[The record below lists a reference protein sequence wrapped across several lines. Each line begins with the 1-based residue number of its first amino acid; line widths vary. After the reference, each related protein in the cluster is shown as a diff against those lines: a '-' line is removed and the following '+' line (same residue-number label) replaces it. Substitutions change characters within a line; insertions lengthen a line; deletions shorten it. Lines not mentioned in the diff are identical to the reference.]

1 MVDKLILK
9 QILQKSREEIEEY
22 KIVHREIQT
31 DGFNCCIFVGVR
43 RAGKS
48 FVLYEKIQQMLSQ
61 GYNWNEILY
70 LNFEDE
76 RLGTLEI
83 NDMETI
89 LECHMEMGGVA
100 KPALFFDEIQNIEGW
115 EKFARRISDSKYM
128 VWITGS
134 NAKMLSKEMMSTLGG
149 RYLPIEI
156 YPFSFA
162 EYLHWA
168 DIPYD
173 QKSMLS
179 TGARV
184 KLKQAYEEYF
194 NWGGLPESLGLPVK
208 RNYISSVY
216 QKIYLGDICTRNR
229 ISNPNLLRLLIKKI
243 AEGVKQPIS
252 YTRLAQV
259 LSSAGGKITVP
270 TTSSYISYSEDAW
283 LLLRVHNISS
293 SFSEKETN
301 CKYYFVDNGILSIL
315 LVNPA
320 TTLLENL
327 VALQLFRIYGHDSEN
342 ERVFFYNSN
351 VEVDFYIPEDEL
363 AIQVSYSISKEND
376 TWERE
381 AGALKKLPKA
391 LACKRRIIL
400 TFDEEKIIQ
409 DEYGK
414 IEVIPCWKWMLGIEA
429 KIYAIQ

>member
-9 QILQKSREEIEEY
+9 QILQNSREEIEQY
-22 KIVHREIQT
+22 KIIHRDIQT
-31 DGFNCCIFVGVR
+31 DGFNCYIFVGVR

-48 FVLYEKIQQMLSQ
+48 FILYEKIQQMLSE
-61 GYNWNEILY
+61 GHTWDEILY

-76 RLGTLEI
+76 RLGSLDI
-83 NDMETI
+83 NDMDSI

-100 KPALFFDEIQNIEGW
+100 KPALFLDEIQNIDGW
-115 EKFARRISDSKYM
+115 EKFARRVSDSKYM

-149 RYLPIEI
+149 RYIPIEI

-162 EYLHWA
+162 EYLRWA

-173 QKSMLS
+173 EKSLLGTS
-179 TGARV
+179 ARV
-184 KLKQAYEEYF
+184 NLKKAYEEYVK
-194 NWGGLPESLGLPVK
+194 WGGLPESLGLSVK

-216 QKIYLGDICTRNR
+216 QKIYLGDICTRNK

-243 AEGVKQPIS
+243 AEGVKQPVS
-252 YTRLAQV
+252 YTRLSQV
-259 LSSAGGKITVP
+259 LSSVGGKITVP

-283 LLLRVHNISS
+283 LLLRLHNISS

-315 LVNPA
+315 LVDPA
-320 TTLLENL
+320 TTLMENL
-327 VALQLFRIYGHDSEN
+327 VALQLFRIYGHDQDN
-342 ERVFFYNSN
+342 ERVYFYNSN
-351 VEVDFYIPEDEL
+351 VEVDFYVPEDEL
-363 AIQVSYSISKEND
+363 AIQVSYSISRDID
-376 TWERE
+376 TRERE
-381 AGALKKLPKA
+381 VGALQKLPKA

-400 TFDEEKIIQ
+400 TYDEQQIIE

-414 IEVIPCWKWMLGIEA
+414 IELIPCWKWMLGIE
-429 KIYAIQ
+429 

>member
-1 MVDKLILK
+1 MIDKLILK
-9 QILQKSREEIEEY
+9 QILQNSREEIEQY
-22 KIVHREIQT
+22 KIIHRDIQT
-31 DGFNCCIFVGVR
+31 DGFNCYIFVGVR

-48 FVLYEKIQQMLSQ
+48 FLLYEKIQQMLSE
-61 GYNWNEILY
+61 GHTWDEILY

-76 RLGTLEI
+76 RLGSLDI
-83 NDMETI
+83 NDMDSI

-100 KPALFFDEIQNIEGW
+100 KPALFLDEIQNIDGW
-115 EKFARRISDSKYM
+115 EKFARRVSDSKYM

-149 RYLPIEI
+149 RYIPIEI

-162 EYLHWA
+162 EYLRWA
-168 DIPYD
+168 GIPYD
-173 QKSMLS
+173 EKSLLS
-179 TGARV
+179 TSARV
-184 KLKQAYEEYF
+184 NVKKAYEEYF
-194 NWGGLPESLGLPVK
+194 KWGGLPESLGLSVK

-216 QKIYLGDICTRNR
+216 QKIYLGDICTRNK

-243 AEGVKQPIS
+243 AEGVKQPVS
-252 YTRLAQV
+252 YTRLSQV
-259 LSSAGGKITVP
+259 LSSVGGKITVP
-270 TTSSYISYSEDAW
+270 TTSSYICYSEDAW

-315 LVNPA
+315 LVDPA
-320 TTLLENL
+320 TTLMENL
-327 VALQLFRIYGHDSEN
+327 VALQLFRIYGHDQDN
-342 ERVFFYNSN
+342 ERVYFYNSN
-351 VEVDFYIPEDEL
+351 VEVDFYVPEDKL
-363 AIQVSYSISKEND
+363 AIQVSYSISGDID

-381 AGALKKLPKA
+381 VGALQKLPKA

-400 TFDEEKIIQ
+400 TYDEQQIIE

-414 IEVIPCWKWMLGIEA
+414 IEVIPCWKWILGIE
-429 KIYAIQ
+429 

>member
-9 QILQKSREEIEEY
+9 QILQNSREEIEQY
-22 KIVHREIQT
+22 KIIHRDIQT
-31 DGFNCCIFVGVR
+31 DGFNCYIFVGVR

-48 FVLYEKIQQMLSQ
+48 FLLYEKIQQMLSE
-61 GYNWNEILY
+61 GHTWDEILY

-76 RLGTLEI
+76 RLGSLDV
-83 NDMETI
+83 NDMDSI

-100 KPALFFDEIQNIEGW
+100 KPALFLDEIQNIDGW
-115 EKFARRISDSKYM
+115 EKFARRVADSKYM

-162 EYLHWA
+162 EYLRWA
-168 DIPYD
+168 GIPYD
-173 QKSMLS
+173 EKSLLGTS
-179 TGARV
+179 ARV
-184 KLKQAYEEYF
+184 NLKKAYEEYF
-194 NWGGLPESLGLPVK
+194 KWGGLPESLDLSVK

-216 QKIYLGDICTRNR
+216 QKIYLGDICTRNK

-243 AEGVKQPIS
+243 AEGVKQPVS

-259 LSSAGGKITVP
+259 LSSVGGKISVP
-270 TTSSYISYSEDAW
+270 TTSSYICYSEDAW
-283 LLLRVHNISS
+283 LLLRLHNISS

-315 LVNPA
+315 LVDPA
-320 TTLLENL
+320 TTLMENL
-327 VALQLFRIYGHDSEN
+327 VALQLFRIYGHDQDN
-342 ERVFFYNSN
+342 ERVYFYSSN
-351 VEVDFYIPEDEL
+351 VEVDFYVPEDEL
-363 AIQVSYSISKEND
+363 AIQVSYSISRDID

-381 AGALKKLPKA
+381 VGALQKLPKA

-400 TFDEEKIIQ
+400 TYDEQQIIE

-414 IEVIPCWKWMLGIEA
+414 IEVIPCWKWMLGIEL
-429 KIYAIQ
+429 

>member
-9 QILQKSREEIEEY
+9 QILQNSREEIEQY
-22 KIVHREIQT
+22 KIIHRDIQT
-31 DGFNCCIFVGVR
+31 DGFNCYIFVGVR

-48 FVLYEKIQQMLSQ
+48 FILYEKIQQMLSE
-61 GYNWNEILY
+61 GHTWDEILY

-76 RLGTLEI
+76 RLDSLDI
-83 NDMETI
+83 NDMDSI

-100 KPALFFDEIQNIEGW
+100 KPALFLDEIQNIDGW
-115 EKFARRISDSKYM
+115 EKFARRVSDSKYM

-149 RYLPIEI
+149 RYIPIEI

-162 EYLHWA
+162 EYLRWA
-168 DIPYD
+168 GIPYD
-173 QKSMLS
+173 EKSLLGTS
-179 TGARV
+179 ARV
-184 KLKQAYEEYF
+184 NLKKAYEEYVK
-194 NWGGLPESLGLPVK
+194 WGGLPESLGLSVK

-216 QKIYLGDICTRNR
+216 QKIYLGDICTRNK

-243 AEGVKQPIS
+243 AEVVKQPVS
-252 YTRLAQV
+252 YTRLSQV
-259 LSSAGGKITVP
+259 LSSVGGKITVP

-283 LLLRVHNISS
+283 LLLRLHNISS

-315 LVNPA
+315 LVDPA
-320 TTLLENL
+320 TTLMENL
-327 VALQLFRIYGHDSEN
+327 VALQLFRIYGHDQDN
-342 ERVFFYNSN
+342 ERVYFYNSN
-351 VEVDFYIPEDEL
+351 VEVDFYVPEDEL
-363 AIQVSYSISKEND
+363 AIQVSYSISRDID
-376 TWERE
+376 TRERE
-381 AGALKKLPKA
+381 VGALQKLPKA

-400 TFDEEKIIQ
+400 TYDEQQIIE

-414 IEVIPCWKWMLGIEA
+414 IELIPCWKWMLGIE
-429 KIYAIQ
+429 

>member
-9 QILQKSREEIEEY
+9 QILQNSREEIEQY
-22 KIVHREIQT
+22 KIIHRDIQT
-31 DGFNCCIFVGVR
+31 DGFNCYIFVGVR

-48 FVLYEKIQQMLSQ
+48 FILYEKIQQMLSE
-61 GYNWNEILY
+61 GHTWDEILY

-76 RLGTLEI
+76 RLDSLDI
-83 NDMETI
+83 NDMDSI

-100 KPALFFDEIQNIEGW
+100 KPALFLDEIQNIDGW
-115 EKFARRISDSKYM
+115 EKFARRVSDSKYM

-149 RYLPIEI
+149 RYIPIEI

-162 EYLHWA
+162 EYLRWA
-168 DIPYD
+168 GIPYD
-173 QKSMLS
+173 EKSLLGS
-179 TGARV
+179 SERV
-184 KLKQAYEEYF
+184 NLKKAYEEYVK
-194 NWGGLPESLGLPVK
+194 WGGLPESLGLSVK

-216 QKIYLGDICTRNR
+216 QKIYLGDICTRNK

-243 AEGVKQPIS
+243 AEGVKQPVS
-252 YTRLAQV
+252 YTRLSQV
-259 LSSAGGKITVP
+259 LSSVGGKITVP

-283 LLLRVHNISS
+283 LLLRLHNICS

-315 LVNPA
+315 LVDPA
-320 TTLLENL
+320 TTLMENL
-327 VALQLFRIYGHDSEN
+327 VALQLFRIYGHDQDN
-342 ERVFFYNSN
+342 ERVYFYNSN
-351 VEVDFYIPEDEL
+351 VEVDFYVPEDEL
-363 AIQVSYSISKEND
+363 AIQVSYSISRDID
-376 TWERE
+376 TRERE
-381 AGALKKLPKA
+381 VGALQKLPKA

-400 TFDEEKIIQ
+400 TYDEQQIIE

-414 IEVIPCWKWMLGIEA
+414 IELIPCWKWMLGIE
-429 KIYAIQ
+429 

>member
-9 QILQKSREEIEEY
+9 QILQNSREEIEQY
-22 KIVHREIQT
+22 KIIHRDIQT
-31 DGFNCCIFVGVR
+31 DGFNCYIFVGVR

-48 FVLYEKIQQMLSQ
+48 FILYEKIQQMLSE
-61 GYNWNEILY
+61 GHTWDEILY

-76 RLGTLEI
+76 RLDSLDI
-83 NDMETI
+83 NDMDSI

-100 KPALFFDEIQNIEGW
+100 KPALFLDEIQNIDGW
-115 EKFARRISDSKYM
+115 EKFARRVSDSKYM

-149 RYLPIEI
+149 RYIPIEI

-162 EYLHWA
+162 EYLRWA
-168 DIPYD
+168 GIPYD
-173 QKSMLS
+173 EKSLLS
-179 TGARV
+179 TSARV
-184 KLKQAYEEYF
+184 NLKKAYEEYVK
-194 NWGGLPESLGLPVK
+194 WGGLPESLGLSVK

-216 QKIYLGDICTRNR
+216 QKIYLGDICTRNK

-243 AEGVKQPIS
+243 AEGVKQPVS
-252 YTRLAQV
+252 YTRLSQV
-259 LSSAGGKITVP
+259 LSSVGGKITVP

-283 LLLRVHNISS
+283 LLLRLHNISS

-315 LVNPA
+315 LVDPA
-320 TTLLENL
+320 TTLMENL
-327 VALQLFRIYGHDSEN
+327 VALQLFRIYGHDQDN
-342 ERVFFYNSN
+342 ERVYFYNNN
-351 VEVDFYIPEDEL
+351 VEVDFYVPEDEL
-363 AIQVSYSISKEND
+363 AIQVSYSISRDID
-376 TWERE
+376 TRERE
-381 AGALKKLPKA
+381 VGALQKLPKA

-400 TFDEEKIIQ
+400 TYDEQQIIE

-414 IEVIPCWKWMLGIEA
+414 IELIPCWKWMLGIE
-429 KIYAIQ
+429 

>member
-9 QILQKSREEIEEY
+9 QILQNSREEIEQY
-22 KIVHREIQT
+22 KIIHRDIQT
-31 DGFNCCIFVGVR
+31 DGFNCYIFVGVR

-48 FVLYEKIQQMLSQ
+48 FLLYEKIQQMLSE
-61 GYNWNEILY
+61 GHTWDEILY

-76 RLGTLEI
+76 RLGSLDV
-83 NDMETI
+83 NDMDSI

-100 KPALFFDEIQNIEGW
+100 KPALFLDEIQNIDGW
-115 EKFARRISDSKYM
+115 EKFSRRVADSKYM

-162 EYLHWA
+162 EYLRWA
-168 DIPYD
+168 GIPYD
-173 QKSMLS
+173 EKSLLGTS
-179 TGARV
+179 ARV
-184 KLKQAYEEYF
+184 NLKKAYEEYF
-194 NWGGLPESLGLPVK
+194 KWGGLPESLGLSVK

-216 QKIYLGDICTRNR
+216 QKIYLGDICTRNK

-243 AEGVKQPIS
+243 AEGVKQPVS

-259 LSSAGGKITVP
+259 LSSVGGKISVP
-270 TTSSYISYSEDAW
+270 TTSSYICYSEDAW
-283 LLLRVHNISS
+283 LLLRLHNISS

-315 LVNPA
+315 LVDPA
-320 TTLLENL
+320 TTLMENL
-327 VALQLFRIYGHDSEN
+327 VALQLFRIYGHDQDN
-342 ERVFFYNSN
+342 ERVYFYSSN
-351 VEVDFYIPEDEL
+351 VEVDFYVPEDEL
-363 AIQVSYSISKEND
+363 AIQVSYSISRDID

-381 AGALKKLPKA
+381 VGALQKLPKA

-400 TFDEEKIIQ
+400 TYDEQQIIE

-414 IEVIPCWKWMLGIEA
+414 IEVIPCWKWMLGIEL
-429 KIYAIQ
+429 

>member
-9 QILQKSREEIEEY
+9 QILQNSREEIEQY
-22 KIVHREIQT
+22 KIVHRDVQA

-48 FVLYEKIQQMLSQ
+48 FILYEKIQQMLREGHS
-61 GYNWNEILY
+61 WNEILY

-76 RLGTLEI
+76 RLGSLNI
-83 NDMETI
+83 NDMDSI

-100 KPALFFDEIQNIEGW
+100 KPALFLDEIQNIDGW
-115 EKFARRISDSKYM
+115 EKFARRVSDSKYM

-149 RYLPIEI
+149 RYIPVEI

-162 EYLHWA
+162 EYLGWA
-168 DIPYD
+168 GIPYD
-173 QKSMLS
+173 ENALLS
-179 TGARV
+179 TAARV
-184 KLKQAYEEYF
+184 NLKQAYAEYF
-194 NWGGLPESLGLPVK
+194 KWGGLPESLGLPVK

-229 ISNPNLLRLLIKKI
+229 VSNPNLLRLLIKKI
-243 AEGVKQPIS
+243 AEGVKQPVS
-252 YTRLAQV
+252 YSRLAQV

-283 LLLRVHNISS
+283 LLLRLHNISS
-293 SFSEKETN
+293 SFAEKETN
-301 CKYYFVDNGILSIL
+301 CKYYFVDNGVLSIL
-315 LVNPA
+315 MVDPA

-327 VALQLFRIYGHDSEN
+327 VALQLFRIYGHDQDN
-342 ERVFFYNSN
+342 ERVYFYNSN

-363 AIQVSYSISKEND
+363 AIQVSYSISKDND

-381 AGALKKLPKA
+381 VGALQKLPKA

-400 TFDEEKIIQ
+400 TYDDEQQVIE

-414 IEVIPCWKWMLGIEA
+414 IEVIPCWKWL
-429 KIYAIQ
+429 KN

>member
-9 QILQKSREEIEEY
+9 QILQNSREEIEQY
-22 KIVHREIQT
+22 KIIHRDIQT
-31 DGFNCCIFVGVR
+31 DGFNCYIFVGVR

-48 FVLYEKIQQMLSQ
+48 FILYEKIQQMLSE
-61 GYNWNEILY
+61 GHTWDEILY

-76 RLGTLEI
+76 RLGSLDI
-83 NDMETI
+83 NDMDSI

-100 KPALFFDEIQNIEGW
+100 KPALFLDEIQNIDGW
-115 EKFARRISDSKYM
+115 EKFARRVSDSKYM

-149 RYLPIEI
+149 RYIPIEI

-162 EYLHWA
+162 EYLRWA
-168 DIPYD
+168 GIPYD
-173 QKSMLS
+173 EKSLLS
-179 TGARV
+179 TSARV
-184 KLKQAYEEYF
+184 NLKKAYEEYVK
-194 NWGGLPESLGLPVK
+194 WGGLPESLGLSVK

-216 QKIYLGDICTRNR
+216 QKIYLGDICTRNK

-243 AEGVKQPIS
+243 AEGVKQPVS
-252 YTRLAQV
+252 YTRLSQV
-259 LSSAGGKITVP
+259 LSSVGGKITVP

-283 LLLRVHNISS
+283 LLLRLHNISS

-315 LVNPA
+315 LVDPA
-320 TTLLENL
+320 TTLMENL
-327 VALQLFRIYGHDSEN
+327 VALQLFRIYGHDQDN
-342 ERVFFYNSN
+342 ERVYFYNSN
-351 VEVDFYIPEDEL
+351 VEVDFYVPEDEL
-363 AIQVSYSISKEND
+363 AIQVSYSISRDID
-376 TWERE
+376 TRERE
-381 AGALKKLPKA
+381 VGALQKLPKA

-400 TFDEEKIIQ
+400 TYDEQQIIE

-414 IEVIPCWKWMLGIEA
+414 IELIPCWKWMLGIE
-429 KIYAIQ
+429 

>member
-9 QILQKSREEIEEY
+9 QILQNSREEIEQY
-22 KIVHREIQT
+22 KIIHRDIQT
-31 DGFNCCIFVGVR
+31 DGFNCYIFVGVR

-48 FVLYEKIQQMLSQ
+48 FILYEKIQQMLSE
-61 GYNWNEILY
+61 GHTWDEILY

-76 RLGTLEI
+76 RLGSLDI
-83 NDMETI
+83 NDMDSI

-100 KPALFFDEIQNIEGW
+100 KPALFLDEIQNIDGW
-115 EKFARRISDSKYM
+115 EKFARRVSDSKYM

-149 RYLPIEI
+149 RYIPIEI

-162 EYLHWA
+162 EYLRWA
-168 DIPYD
+168 GIPYD
-173 QKSMLS
+173 EKSLLGTS
-179 TGARV
+179 ARV
-184 KLKQAYEEYF
+184 NLKKAYEEYVK
-194 NWGGLPESLGLPVK
+194 WGGLPESLGLSVK

-216 QKIYLGDICTRNR
+216 QKIYLGDICTRNK

-243 AEGVKQPIS
+243 AEGVKQPVS
-252 YTRLAQV
+252 YTRLSQV
-259 LSSAGGKITVP
+259 LSSVGGKITVP

-283 LLLRVHNISS
+283 LLLRLHNISS

-315 LVNPA
+315 LVDPL

-327 VALQLFRIYGHDSEN
+327 VALQLFRIYGHDQDN
-342 ERVFFYNSN
+342 ERVYFYNSN
-351 VEVDFYIPEDEL
+351 VEVDFYVPEDEL
-363 AIQVSYSISKEND
+363 AIQVSYSISRDID
-376 TWERE
+376 TRERE
-381 AGALKKLPKA
+381 VGALQKLPKS

-400 TFDEEKIIQ
+400 TYDEQQIIE

-414 IEVIPCWKWMLGIEA
+414 IEVIPCWKWMLGIE
-429 KIYAIQ
+429 

>member
-9 QILQKSREEIEEY
+9 QILQNSREEIEQY
-22 KIVHREIQT
+22 KIIHRDIQT
-31 DGFNCCIFVGVR
+31 EGFNCYIFVGVR

-48 FVLYEKIQQMLSQ
+48 FILYEKIQQMLSE
-61 GYNWNEILY
+61 GHTWDEILY

-76 RLGTLEI
+76 RLDSLDI
-83 NDMETI
+83 NDMDSI

-100 KPALFFDEIQNIEGW
+100 KPALFLDEIQNIDGW
-115 EKFARRISDSKYM
+115 EKFARRVSDSKYM

-149 RYLPIEI
+149 RYIPIEI

-162 EYLHWA
+162 EYLRWA
-168 DIPYD
+168 GIPYD
-173 QKSMLS
+173 EKSLLS
-179 TGARV
+179 TSARV
-184 KLKQAYEEYF
+184 NLKKAYEEYVK
-194 NWGGLPESLGLPVK
+194 WGGLPESLGLSVK

-216 QKIYLGDICTRNR
+216 QKIYLGDICTRNK

-243 AEGVKQPIS
+243 AEGVKQPVS
-252 YTRLAQV
+252 YTRLSQV
-259 LSSAGGKITVP
+259 LSSVGGKITVP

-283 LLLRVHNISS
+283 LLLRLHNISS

-315 LVNPA
+315 LVDPA
-320 TTLLENL
+320 TTLMENL
-327 VALQLFRIYGHDSEN
+327 VALQLFRIYGHDQDN
-342 ERVFFYNSN
+342 ERVYFYNSN
-351 VEVDFYIPEDEL
+351 VEVDFYVPEDEL
-363 AIQVSYSISKEND
+363 AIQVSYSISRDID
-376 TWERE
+376 TRERE
-381 AGALKKLPKA
+381 VGALQKLPKA

-400 TFDEEKIIQ
+400 TYDEQQIIE

-414 IEVIPCWKWMLGIEA
+414 IELIPCWKWMLGIE
-429 KIYAIQ
+429 

>member
-1 MVDKLILK
+1 MIDKLILK
-9 QILQKSREEIEEY
+9 QILQNSREEIEQY
-22 KIVHREIQT
+22 KIIHRDIQT
-31 DGFNCCIFVGVR
+31 DGFNCYIFVGVR

-48 FVLYEKIQQMLSQ
+48 FLLYEKIQQMLSE
-61 GYNWNEILY
+61 GHTWDEILY

-76 RLGTLEI
+76 RLGSLDI
-83 NDMETI
+83 NDMDSI

-100 KPALFFDEIQNIEGW
+100 KPALFLDEIQNIDGW
-115 EKFARRISDSKYM
+115 EKFARRVSDSKYM

-149 RYLPIEI
+149 RYIPIEI

-162 EYLHWA
+162 EYLRWA
-168 DIPYD
+168 GIPYD
-173 QKSMLS
+173 EKSLLS
-179 TGARV
+179 TSARV
-184 KLKQAYEEYF
+184 NVKKAYEEYF
-194 NWGGLPESLGLPVK
+194 KWGGLPESLGLSVK

-216 QKIYLGDICTRNR
+216 QKIYLGDICTRNK

-243 AEGVKQPIS
+243 AEGVKQPVS

-259 LSSAGGKITVP
+259 LSSVGGKISVP
-270 TTSSYISYSEDAW
+270 TTSSYICYSEDAW
-283 LLLRVHNISS
+283 LLLRLHNISS

-315 LVNPA
+315 LVDPA
-320 TTLLENL
+320 TTLMENL
-327 VALQLFRIYGHDSEN
+327 VALQLFRIYGHDQDN
-342 ERVFFYNSN
+342 ERVYFYNSN
-351 VEVDFYIPEDEL
+351 VEVDFYVPEDEL
-363 AIQVSYSISKEND
+363 AIQVSYSISRDID

-381 AGALKKLPKA
+381 VGALQKLPKA

-400 TFDEEKIIQ
+400 TYDEQQIIE

-414 IEVIPCWKWMLGIEA
+414 IEVIPCWKWMLGIEL
-429 KIYAIQ
+429 

>member
-9 QILQKSREEIEEY
+9 QILQNSREEIEQY
-22 KIVHREIQT
+22 KIIHRDIQT
-31 DGFNCCIFVGVR
+31 DGFNCYIFVGVR

-48 FVLYEKIQQMLSQ
+48 FILYEKIQQMLSE
-61 GYNWNEILY
+61 GHTWDEILY

-76 RLGTLEI
+76 RLDSLDI
-83 NDMETI
+83 NDMDSI

-100 KPALFFDEIQNIEGW
+100 KPALFLDEIQNIDGW
-115 EKFARRISDSKYM
+115 EKFARRVSDSKYM

-149 RYLPIEI
+149 RYIPIEI

-162 EYLHWA
+162 EYLRWA
-168 DIPYD
+168 GIPYD
-173 QKSMLS
+173 EKSLLS
-179 TGARV
+179 TSARV
-184 KLKQAYEEYF
+184 NLKKAYEEYVK
-194 NWGGLPESLGLPVK
+194 WGGLPESLGLSVK

-216 QKIYLGDICTRNR
+216 QKIYLGDICTRNK

-243 AEGVKQPIS
+243 AEGVKQPVS
-252 YTRLAQV
+252 YTRLSQV
-259 LSSAGGKITVP
+259 LSSIGGKITVP

-283 LLLRVHNISS
+283 LLLRLHNISS

-315 LVNPA
+315 LVDPA
-320 TTLLENL
+320 TTLMENL
-327 VALQLFRIYGHDSEN
+327 VALQLFRIYGHDQDN
-342 ERVFFYNSN
+342 ERVYFYNSN
-351 VEVDFYIPEDEL
+351 VEVDFYVPEDKL
-363 AIQVSYSISKEND
+363 AIQVSYSISGDID

-381 AGALKKLPKA
+381 VGALQKLPKA

-400 TFDEEKIIQ
+400 TYDEQQIIE

-414 IEVIPCWKWMLGIEA
+414 IEVIPCWKWILGIE
-429 KIYAIQ
+429 

>member
-1 MVDKLILK
+1 MVDKFILK
-9 QILQKSREEIEEY
+9 QILQNSREEIEQY
-22 KIVHREIQT
+22 KIIHRDIQT
-31 DGFNCCIFVGVR
+31 DGFNCYIFVGVR

-48 FVLYEKIQQMLSQ
+48 FILYEKIQQMLSE
-61 GYNWNEILY
+61 GHTWDEILY

-76 RLGTLEI
+76 RLGSLDI
-83 NDMETI
+83 NDMDSI

-100 KPALFFDEIQNIEGW
+100 KPALFLDEIQNIDGW
-115 EKFARRISDSKYM
+115 EKFARRVSDSKYM

-149 RYLPIEI
+149 RYIPIEI

-162 EYLHWA
+162 EYLRRA
-168 DIPYD
+168 GIPYD
-173 QKSMLS
+173 EKSLLGTS
-179 TGARV
+179 ARV
-184 KLKQAYEEYF
+184 NLKKAYEEYVK
-194 NWGGLPESLGLPVK
+194 WGGLPESLGLSVK

-216 QKIYLGDICTRNR
+216 QKIYLGDICTRNK

-243 AEGVKQPIS
+243 AEGVKQPVS

-259 LSSAGGKITVP
+259 LSSVGGKISVP
-270 TTSSYISYSEDAW
+270 TTSSYICYSEDAW
-283 LLLRVHNISS
+283 LLLRLHNISS

-315 LVNPA
+315 LVDPA
-320 TTLLENL
+320 TTLMENL
-327 VALQLFRIYGHDSEN
+327 VALQLFRIYGHDQDN
-342 ERVFFYNSN
+342 ERVYFYNSN
-351 VEVDFYIPEDEL
+351 VEVDFYVPEDEL
-363 AIQVSYSISKEND
+363 AIQVSYSISRDID

-381 AGALKKLPKA
+381 VGALQKLPKA

-400 TFDEEKIIQ
+400 TYDEQQIIE

-414 IEVIPCWKWMLGIEA
+414 IEVIPCWKWMLGIEL
-429 KIYAIQ
+429 

>member
-9 QILQKSREEIEEY
+9 QILQNSREEIEQY
-22 KIVHREIQT
+22 KIIHRDIQT
-31 DGFNCCIFVGVR
+31 DGFNCYIFVGVR

-48 FVLYEKIQQMLSQ
+48 FLLYEKIQQLLSE
-61 GYNWNEILY
+61 GHTWDEILY

-76 RLGTLEI
+76 RLGSLDI
-83 NDMETI
+83 NDMDSI

-100 KPALFFDEIQNIEGW
+100 KPALFLDEIQNIDGW
-115 EKFARRISDSKYM
+115 EKFARRVSDSKYM

-149 RYLPIEI
+149 RYIPIEI

-162 EYLHWA
+162 EYLRWA
-168 DIPYD
+168 GIPYD
-173 QKSMLS
+173 EKSLLGTS
-179 TGARV
+179 ARV
-184 KLKQAYEEYF
+184 NLKKAYEEYVK
-194 NWGGLPESLGLPVK
+194 WGGLPESLGLSVK

-216 QKIYLGDICTRNR
+216 QKIYLGDICTRNK

-243 AEGVKQPIS
+243 AEGVKQPVS

-259 LSSAGGKITVP
+259 LSSVGGKISVP
-270 TTSSYISYSEDAW
+270 TTSSYICYSEDAW
-283 LLLRVHNISS
+283 LLLRLHNISS

-315 LVNPA
+315 LVDPA
-320 TTLLENL
+320 TTLMENL
-327 VALQLFRIYGHDSEN
+327 VALQLFRIYGHDQDN
-342 ERVFFYNSN
+342 ERVYFYNSN
-351 VEVDFYIPEDEL
+351 VEVDFYVPEDEL
-363 AIQVSYSISKEND
+363 AIQVSYSISRDID

-381 AGALKKLPKA
+381 VGALQKLPKA

-400 TFDEEKIIQ
+400 TYDEQQIIE

-414 IEVIPCWKWMLGIEA
+414 IEVIPCWKWMLGIE
-429 KIYAIQ
+429 

>member
-9 QILQKSREEIEEY
+9 QILQNSREEIEQY
-22 KIVHREIQT
+22 KIIHRDIQT
-31 DGFNCCIFVGVR
+31 DGFNCYIFVGVR

-48 FVLYEKIQQMLSQ
+48 FILYEKIQQMLSE
-61 GYNWNEILY
+61 GHTWDEILY

-76 RLGTLEI
+76 CLGSLDI
-83 NDMETI
+83 NDMDSI

-100 KPALFFDEIQNIEGW
+100 KPALFLDEIQNIDGW
-115 EKFARRISDSKYM
+115 EKFARRVSDSKYM

-149 RYLPIEI
+149 RYIPIEI

-162 EYLHWA
+162 EYLRWA
-168 DIPYD
+168 GIPYD
-173 QKSMLS
+173 EKSLLGTS
-179 TGARV
+179 ARV
-184 KLKQAYEEYF
+184 NLKKAYEEYVK
-194 NWGGLPESLGLPVK
+194 WGGLPESLGLSVK

-216 QKIYLGDICTRNR
+216 QKIYLGDICTRNK

-243 AEGVKQPIS
+243 AEGVKQPVS
-252 YTRLAQV
+252 YTRLSQV
-259 LSSAGGKITVP
+259 LSSVGGKITVP

-283 LLLRVHNISS
+283 LLLRLHNISS

-315 LVNPA
+315 LVDPL

-327 VALQLFRIYGHDSEN
+327 VALQLFRIYGHDQDN
-342 ERVFFYNSN
+342 ERVYFYNSN
-351 VEVDFYIPEDEL
+351 VEVDFYVPEDEL
-363 AIQVSYSISKEND
+363 AIQVSYSISRDID

-381 AGALKKLPKA
+381 VGALQKLPKA

-400 TFDEEKIIQ
+400 TYDEQQIIE

-414 IEVIPCWKWMLGIEA
+414 IEVIPCWKWMLGIE
-429 KIYAIQ
+429 

>member
-9 QILQKSREEIEEY
+9 QILQNSREEIEQY
-22 KIVHREIQT
+22 KIIHRDIQT
-31 DGFNCCIFVGVR
+31 DGFNCYIFVGVR

-48 FVLYEKIQQMLSQ
+48 FILYEKIQHMLSE
-61 GYNWNEILY
+61 GHTWDEILY

-76 RLGTLEI
+76 RLDSLDI
-83 NDMETI
+83 NDMDSI

-100 KPALFFDEIQNIEGW
+100 KPALFLDEIQNIDGW
-115 EKFARRISDSKYM
+115 EKFARRVSDSKYM

-149 RYLPIEI
+149 RYIPIEI

-162 EYLHWA
+162 EYLRWA
-168 DIPYD
+168 GIPYD
-173 QKSMLS
+173 EKSLLGTS
-179 TGARV
+179 ARV
-184 KLKQAYEEYF
+184 NLKKAYEEYVK
-194 NWGGLPESLGLPVK
+194 WGGLPESLGLSVK

-216 QKIYLGDICTRNR
+216 QKIYLGDICTRNK

-243 AEGVKQPIS
+243 AEGVKQPVS
-252 YTRLAQV
+252 YTRLSQV
-259 LSSAGGKITVP
+259 LSSVGGKITVP

-283 LLLRVHNISS
+283 LLLRLHNISS

-315 LVNPA
+315 LVDPA
-320 TTLLENL
+320 TTLMENL
-327 VALQLFRIYGHDSEN
+327 VALQLFRIYGHDQDN
-342 ERVFFYNSN
+342 ERVYFYNSN
-351 VEVDFYIPEDEL
+351 VEVDFYVPEDEL
-363 AIQVSYSISKEND
+363 AIQVSYSISRDID
-376 TWERE
+376 TRERE
-381 AGALKKLPKA
+381 VGALQKLPKA

-400 TFDEEKIIQ
+400 TYDEQQIIE

-414 IEVIPCWKWMLGIEA
+414 IELIPCWKWMLGIE
-429 KIYAIQ
+429 

>member
-9 QILQKSREEIEEY
+9 QILQNSREEIEQY
-22 KIVHREIQT
+22 KIIHRDIQT
-31 DGFNCCIFVGVR
+31 DGFNCYIFVGVR

-48 FVLYEKIQQMLSQ
+48 FLLYEKIQQLLSE
-61 GYNWNEILY
+61 GHTWDEILY

-76 RLGTLEI
+76 RLGSLDI
-83 NDMETI
+83 NDMDSI

-100 KPALFFDEIQNIEGW
+100 KPALFLDEIQNIDGW
-115 EKFARRISDSKYM
+115 EKFARRVSDSKYM

-149 RYLPIEI
+149 RYIPIEI

-162 EYLHWA
+162 EYLRWA
-168 DIPYD
+168 GIPYD
-173 QKSMLS
+173 EKSLLS
-179 TGARV
+179 TSARV
-184 KLKQAYEEYF
+184 NLKKAYEEYVK
-194 NWGGLPESLGLPVK
+194 WGGLPESLGLSVK

-216 QKIYLGDICTRNR
+216 QKIYLGDICTRNK

-243 AEGVKQPIS
+243 AEGVKQPVS

-259 LSSAGGKITVP
+259 LSSVGGKISVP
-270 TTSSYISYSEDAW
+270 TTSSYICYSEDAW
-283 LLLRVHNISS
+283 LLLRLHNISS

-315 LVNPA
+315 LVDPA
-320 TTLLENL
+320 TTLMENL
-327 VALQLFRIYGHDSEN
+327 VALQLFRIYGHDQDN
-342 ERVFFYNSN
+342 ERVYFYNSN
-351 VEVDFYIPEDEL
+351 VEVDFYVPEDEL
-363 AIQVSYSISKEND
+363 AIQVSYSISRDID

-381 AGALKKLPKA
+381 VGALQKLPKA

-400 TFDEEKIIQ
+400 TYDEQQIIE

-414 IEVIPCWKWMLGIEA
+414 IEVIPCWKWMLGIE
-429 KIYAIQ
+429 

>member
-9 QILQKSREEIEEY
+9 QILQNSREEIEQY
-22 KIVHREIQT
+22 KIIHRDIQT
-31 DGFNCCIFVGVR
+31 DGFNCYIFVGVR

-48 FVLYEKIQQMLSQ
+48 FLLYEKIQQMLSE
-61 GYNWNEILY
+61 GHTWDEILY

-76 RLGTLEI
+76 RLGSLDV
-83 NDMETI
+83 NDMDSI

-100 KPALFFDEIQNIEGW
+100 KPALFLDEIQNIDGW
-115 EKFARRISDSKYM
+115 EKFARRVADSKYM

-162 EYLHWA
+162 EYLRWA
-168 DIPYD
+168 GIPYD
-173 QKSMLS
+173 EKSLLGTS
-179 TGARV
+179 ARV
-184 KLKQAYEEYF
+184 NLKKAYEEYF
-194 NWGGLPESLGLPVK
+194 KWGGLPESLGLSVK

-216 QKIYLGDICTRNR
+216 QKIYLGDICTRNK

-243 AEGVKQPIS
+243 AEGVKQPVS

-259 LSSAGGKITVP
+259 LSSVGGKISVP
-270 TTSSYISYSEDAW
+270 TTSSYICYSEDAW
-283 LLLRVHNISS
+283 LLLRLHNISS

-315 LVNPA
+315 LVDPA
-320 TTLLENL
+320 TTVMENL
-327 VALQLFRIYGHDSEN
+327 YALQLFRIYGHDQDN
-342 ERVFFYNSN
+342 ERVYFYSSN
-351 VEVDFYIPEDEL
+351 VEVDFYVPEDEL
-363 AIQVSYSISKEND
+363 AIQVSYSISRDID

-381 AGALKKLPKA
+381 VGALQKLPKA

-400 TFDEEKIIQ
+400 TYDEQQIIE

-414 IEVIPCWKWMLGIEA
+414 IEVIPCWKWMLGIEL
-429 KIYAIQ
+429 

>member
-9 QILQKSREEIEEY
+9 QILQNSREEIEQY
-22 KIVHREIQT
+22 KIIHRDIQT
-31 DGFNCCIFVGVR
+31 DGFNCYIFVGVR

-48 FVLYEKIQQMLSQ
+48 FILYEKIQQMLSE
-61 GYNWNEILY
+61 GHTWDEILY

-76 RLGTLEI
+76 RLGSLDI
-83 NDMETI
+83 NDMDSI

-100 KPALFFDEIQNIEGW
+100 KPALFLDEIQNIDGW
-115 EKFARRISDSKYM
+115 EKFARRVSDSKYM

-149 RYLPIEI
+149 RYIPIEI

-162 EYLHWA
+162 EYLRWA
-168 DIPYD
+168 GIPYD
-173 QKSMLS
+173 EKSLLGTS
-179 TGARV
+179 TRV
-184 KLKQAYEEYF
+184 NLKKAYEEYF
-194 NWGGLPESLGLPVK
+194 KWGGLPESLGLSVK

-216 QKIYLGDICTRNR
+216 QKIYLGDICTRNK

-243 AEGVKQPIS
+243 AEGVKQPVS
-252 YTRLAQV
+252 YTRLSQV
-259 LSSAGGKITVP
+259 LSSVGGKITVP

-283 LLLRVHNISS
+283 LLLRLHNISS

-315 LVNPA
+315 LVDPA
-320 TTLLENL
+320 TTLMENL
-327 VALQLFRIYGHDSEN
+327 VALQLFRIYGHDQDN
-342 ERVFFYNSN
+342 ERVYFYNSN
-351 VEVDFYIPEDEL
+351 VEVDFYVPEDEL
-363 AIQVSYSISKEND
+363 AIQVSYSISRDID
-376 TWERE
+376 TRERE
-381 AGALKKLPKA
+381 VGALQKLPKA

-400 TFDEEKIIQ
+400 TYDEQQIIE

-414 IEVIPCWKWMLGIEA
+414 IELIPCWKWMLGIE
-429 KIYAIQ
+429 

>member
-9 QILQKSREEIEEY
+9 QILQNSREEIEQY
-22 KIVHREIQT
+22 KIIHRDIQT
-31 DGFNCCIFVGVR
+31 DGFNCYIFVGVR

-48 FVLYEKIQQMLSQ
+48 FILYEKIQQMLSE
-61 GYNWNEILY
+61 GHTWDEILY

-76 RLGTLEI
+76 RLGSLDI
-83 NDMETI
+83 NDMDSI

-100 KPALFFDEIQNIEGW
+100 KPALFLDEIQNIDGW
-115 EKFARRISDSKYM
+115 EKFARRVSDSKYM

-149 RYLPIEI
+149 RYIPIEI

-162 EYLHWA
+162 EYLRWA
-168 DIPYD
+168 GIPYD
-173 QKSMLS
+173 EKSLLGTS
-179 TGARV
+179 ARV
-184 KLKQAYEEYF
+184 NLKKAYEEYVK
-194 NWGGLPESLGLPVK
+194 WGGLPESLGLSVK

-216 QKIYLGDICTRNR
+216 QKIYLGDICTRNK

-243 AEGVKQPIS
+243 AEGVKQPVS
-252 YTRLAQV
+252 YTRLSQV
-259 LSSAGGKITVP
+259 LSSVGGKITVP

-283 LLLRVHNISS
+283 LLLRLHNISS

-315 LVNPA
+315 LVDPL

-327 VALQLFRIYGHDSEN
+327 VALQLFRIYGHDQDN
-342 ERVFFYNSN
+342 ERVYFYNSN
-351 VEVDFYIPEDEL
+351 VEVDFYVPEDEL
-363 AIQVSYSISKEND
+363 AIQVSYSISRDID
-376 TWERE
+376 TRERE
-381 AGALKKLPKA
+381 VGALQKLPKA

-400 TFDEEKIIQ
+400 TYDEQQIIE

-414 IEVIPCWKWMLGIEA
+414 IELIPCWKWMLGIE
-429 KIYAIQ
+429 

>member
-9 QILQKSREEIEEY
+9 QILQNSREEIEQY
-22 KIVHREIQT
+22 KIIHRDIQT
-31 DGFNCCIFVGVR
+31 DGFNCYIFVGVR

-48 FVLYEKIQQMLSQ
+48 FILYEKIQQMLSE
-61 GYNWNEILY
+61 GHTWDEILY

-76 RLGTLEI
+76 RLGSLDI
-83 NDMETI
+83 NDMDSI

-100 KPALFFDEIQNIEGW
+100 KPALFLDEIQNIDGW
-115 EKFARRISDSKYM
+115 EKFARRVSDSKYM

-149 RYLPIEI
+149 RYIPIEI

-162 EYLHWA
+162 EYLRWA

-173 QKSMLS
+173 EKSLLGTS
-179 TGARV
+179 ARV
-184 KLKQAYEEYF
+184 NLKKAYEEYVK
-194 NWGGLPESLGLPVK
+194 WGGLPESLGLSVK
-208 RNYISSVY
+208 RNNISSVY
-216 QKIYLGDICTRNR
+216 QKIYLGDICTRNK

-243 AEGVKQPIS
+243 AEGVKQPVS
-252 YTRLAQV
+252 YTRLSQV
-259 LSSAGGKITVP
+259 LSSVGGKITVP

-283 LLLRVHNISS
+283 LLLRLHNISS

-315 LVNPA
+315 LVDPL

-327 VALQLFRIYGHDSEN
+327 VALQLFRIYGHDQDN
-342 ERVFFYNSN
+342 ERVYFYNSN
-351 VEVDFYIPEDEL
+351 VEVDFYVPEDEL
-363 AIQVSYSISKEND
+363 AIQVSYSISRDID
-376 TWERE
+376 TRERE
-381 AGALKKLPKA
+381 VGALQKLPKA

-400 TFDEEKIIQ
+400 TYDEQQIIE

-414 IEVIPCWKWMLGIEA
+414 IEVIPCWKWMLGIE
-429 KIYAIQ
+429 

>member
-9 QILQKSREEIEEY
+9 QILQNSREEIEQY
-22 KIVHREIQT
+22 KIIHRDIQT
-31 DGFNCCIFVGVR
+31 DSFNCYIFVGVR

-48 FVLYEKIQQMLSQ
+48 FILYEKIQQMLSE
-61 GYNWNEILY
+61 GHTWDEILY

-76 RLGTLEI
+76 RLDSLDI
-83 NDMETI
+83 NDMDSI

-100 KPALFFDEIQNIEGW
+100 KPALFLDEIQNIDGW
-115 EKFARRISDSKYM
+115 EKFARRVSDSKYM

-149 RYLPIEI
+149 RYIPIEI

-162 EYLHWA
+162 EYLRWA
-168 DIPYD
+168 GIPYD
-173 QKSMLS
+173 EKSLLGTS
-179 TGARV
+179 ARV
-184 KLKQAYEEYF
+184 NLKKAYEEYVK
-194 NWGGLPESLGLPVK
+194 WGGLPESLGLSVK

-216 QKIYLGDICTRNR
+216 QKIYLGDICTRNK

-243 AEGVKQPIS
+243 AEGVKQPVS
-252 YTRLAQV
+252 YTRLSQV
-259 LSSAGGKITVP
+259 LSSVGGKITVP

-283 LLLRVHNISS
+283 LLLRLHNISS

-315 LVNPA
+315 LVDPA
-320 TTLLENL
+320 TTLMENL
-327 VALQLFRIYGHDSEN
+327 VALQLFRIYGHDQDN
-342 ERVFFYNSN
+342 ERVYFYNSN
-351 VEVDFYIPEDEL
+351 VEVDFYVPEDEL
-363 AIQVSYSISKEND
+363 AIQVSYSISRDID
-376 TWERE
+376 TRERE
-381 AGALKKLPKA
+381 VGALQKLPKA

-400 TFDEEKIIQ
+400 TYDEQQIIE

-414 IEVIPCWKWMLGIEA
+414 IELIPCWKWMLGIE
-429 KIYAIQ
+429 

>member
-9 QILQKSREEIEEY
+9 QILQNSREEIEQY
-22 KIVHREIQT
+22 KIIHRDIQT
-31 DGFNCCIFVGVR
+31 DGFNCYIFVGVR

-48 FVLYEKIQQMLSQ
+48 FLLYEKIQQMLSE
-61 GYNWNEILY
+61 GHTWDEILY

-76 RLGTLEI
+76 RLGSLDV
-83 NDMETI
+83 NDMDSI

-100 KPALFFDEIQNIEGW
+100 KPALFLDEIQNIDGW
-115 EKFARRISDSKYM
+115 EKFARRVADSKYM

-149 RYLPIEI
+149 RYIPIEI

-162 EYLHWA
+162 EYLRWA
-168 DIPYD
+168 GIPYD
-173 QKSMLS
+173 EKSLLGTS
-179 TGARV
+179 ARV
-184 KLKQAYEEYF
+184 NLKKAYEEYF
-194 NWGGLPESLGLPVK
+194 KWGGLPESLGLSVK

-216 QKIYLGDICTRNR
+216 QKIYLGDICTRNK

-243 AEGVKQPIS
+243 AEGVKQPVS

-259 LSSAGGKITVP
+259 LSSVGGKISVP
-270 TTSSYISYSEDAW
+270 TTSSYICYSEDAW
-283 LLLRVHNISS
+283 LLLRLHNISS

-315 LVNPA
+315 LVDPA
-320 TTLLENL
+320 TTLMENL
-327 VALQLFRIYGHDSEN
+327 VALQLFRIYGHDQDN
-342 ERVFFYNSN
+342 ERVYFYSSN
-351 VEVDFYIPEDEL
+351 VEVDFYVPEDEL
-363 AIQVSYSISKEND
+363 AIQVSYSISRDID

-381 AGALKKLPKA
+381 VGALQKLPKA

-400 TFDEEKIIQ
+400 TYDEQQIIE

-414 IEVIPCWKWMLGIEA
+414 IEVIPCWKWMLGIEL
-429 KIYAIQ
+429 

>member
-9 QILQKSREEIEEY
+9 QILQNSREEIEQY
-22 KIVHREIQT
+22 KIIHRDIQT
-31 DGFNCCIFVGVR
+31 DGFNCYIFVGVR

-48 FVLYEKIQQMLSQ
+48 FILYEKIQQMLSE
-61 GYNWNEILY
+61 GHTWDEILY

-76 RLGTLEI
+76 RLGSLDI
-83 NDMETI
+83 NDMDSI

-100 KPALFFDEIQNIEGW
+100 KPALFLDEIQNIDGW
-115 EKFARRISDSKYM
+115 EKFARRVSDSKYM

-149 RYLPIEI
+149 RYIPIEI

-162 EYLHWA
+162 EYLRWA
-168 DIPYD
+168 GIPYD
-173 QKSMLS
+173 EKSLLGTS
-179 TGARV
+179 ARV
-184 KLKQAYEEYF
+184 NLKKAYEEYVK
-194 NWGGLPESLGLPVK
+194 WGGLPESLGLSVK

-216 QKIYLGDICTRNR
+216 QKIYLGDICTRNK

-243 AEGVKQPIS
+243 AEGVKQPVS
-252 YTRLAQV
+252 YTRLSQV
-259 LSSAGGKITVP
+259 LSSVGGKITVP

-283 LLLRVHNISS
+283 LLLRLHNISS

-315 LVNPA
+315 LVDPA
-320 TTLLENL
+320 TTLMENL
-327 VALQLFRIYGHDSEN
+327 VALQLFRIYGHDQDN
-342 ERVFFYNSN
+342 ERVYFYNSN
-351 VEVDFYIPEDEL
+351 VEVDFYVPEDEL
-363 AIQVSYSISKEND
+363 AIQVSYSISRDID
-376 TWERE
+376 TRERE
-381 AGALKKLPKA
+381 VGALQKLPKA

-400 TFDEEKIIQ
+400 TYDEQQIIE

-414 IEVIPCWKWMLGIEA
+414 IEVIPCWKWMLGIE
-429 KIYAIQ
+429 

>member
-1 MVDKLILK
+1 MVDKFILK
-9 QILQKSREEIEEY
+9 QILQNSREEIEQY
-22 KIVHREIQT
+22 KIIHRDIQT
-31 DGFNCCIFVGVR
+31 DGFNCYIFVGVR

-48 FVLYEKIQQMLSQ
+48 FLLYEKIQQLLSE
-61 GYNWNEILY
+61 GHTWDEILY

-76 RLGTLEI
+76 RLGSLDI
-83 NDMETI
+83 NDMDSI

-100 KPALFFDEIQNIEGW
+100 KPALFLDEIQNIDGW
-115 EKFARRISDSKYM
+115 EKFARRVSDSKYM

-149 RYLPIEI
+149 RYIPIEI

-162 EYLHWA
+162 EYLRWA
-168 DIPYD
+168 GIPYD
-173 QKSMLS
+173 EKNLLGTS
-179 TGARV
+179 ARV
-184 KLKQAYEEYF
+184 NLKKAYEEYVK
-194 NWGGLPESLGLPVK
+194 WGGLPESLGLSVK

-216 QKIYLGDICTRNR
+216 QKIYLGDICTRNK

-243 AEGVKQPIS
+243 AEGVKQPVS

-259 LSSAGGKITVP
+259 LSSVGGKISVP
-270 TTSSYISYSEDAW
+270 TTSSYICYSEDAW
-283 LLLRVHNISS
+283 LLLRLHNISS

-315 LVNPA
+315 LVDPA
-320 TTLLENL
+320 TTLMENL
-327 VALQLFRIYGHDSEN
+327 VALQLFRIYGHDQDN
-342 ERVFFYNSN
+342 ERVYFYNSN
-351 VEVDFYIPEDEL
+351 VEVDFYVPEDEL
-363 AIQVSYSISKEND
+363 AIQVSYSISRDID

-381 AGALKKLPKA
+381 VGALQKLPKA

-400 TFDEEKIIQ
+400 TYDEQQIIE

-414 IEVIPCWKWMLGIEA
+414 IEVIPCWKWMLGIEL
-429 KIYAIQ
+429 